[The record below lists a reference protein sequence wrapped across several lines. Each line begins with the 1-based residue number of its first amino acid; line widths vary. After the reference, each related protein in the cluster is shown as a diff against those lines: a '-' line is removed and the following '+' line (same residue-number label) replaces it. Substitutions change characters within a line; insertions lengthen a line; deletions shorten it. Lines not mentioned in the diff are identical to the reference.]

1 MDVLSLTRM
10 MEDLIIDEEMLVCAG
25 TRVQVGEVQQSYT
38 HILFPF
44 EPSHFL

>member
-25 TRVQVGEVQQSYT
+25 TRVRVWEVMQSYT

-44 EPSHFL
+44 EPSRFL

>member
-1 MDVLSLTRM
+1 MDVLSLTQM
-10 MEDLIIDEEMLVCAG
+10 IEDLIIDEEMLACAG
-25 TRVQVGEVQQSYT
+25 TRVRVWEVLQSYT